1 MTPSMFMISI
11 YLSRNIC
18 VQGVGGE
25 DVMSG
30 VVVQVGAAGL
40 TSL

>member
-1 MTPSMFMISI
+1 MTPNMVKIFI
-11 YLSRNIC
+11 YLSRNIS

-40 TSL
+40 TTL